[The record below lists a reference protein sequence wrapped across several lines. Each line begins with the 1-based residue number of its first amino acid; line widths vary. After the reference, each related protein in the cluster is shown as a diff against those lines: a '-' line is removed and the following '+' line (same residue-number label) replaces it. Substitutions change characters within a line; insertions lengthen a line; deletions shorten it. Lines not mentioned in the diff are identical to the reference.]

1 MAFRLKKDKKSKNK
15 SRLLKRLKELEAKK
29 SLTPEEKM
37 EIEKILAMLD
47 KKRNNKI
54 ESKKLNNNKQN
65 ETISINININNTSE
79 STRDINWSTPDHYAS
94 AAGTYRKSRI
104 DNRKY

>member
-29 SLTPEEKM
+29 SLTPEEKV
-37 EIEKILAMLD
+37 EIEKILAMLGR
-47 KKRNNKI
+47 KRNNKI

>member
-29 SLTPEEKM
+29 SLTPEEKV

>member
-29 SLTPEEKM
+29 SLTPEEKV
-37 EIEKILAMLD
+37 EIEKILAMVD

>member
-29 SLTPEEKM
+29 SLTPEEKV

-65 ETISINININNTSE
+65 ETISINITINNTSE